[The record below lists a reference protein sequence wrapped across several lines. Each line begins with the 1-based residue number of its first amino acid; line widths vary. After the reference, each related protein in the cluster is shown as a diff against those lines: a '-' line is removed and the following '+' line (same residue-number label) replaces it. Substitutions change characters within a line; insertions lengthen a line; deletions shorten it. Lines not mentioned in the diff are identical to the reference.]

1 MSKILKLCVLALL
14 LASGSALAM
23 TEAEQLEQQLHPLEA
38 LQAWDAAYPLALKLA
53 DQRGSYAEWRKVAA
67 KPYAP
72 YDQGGLAY
80 LKAWQQAERDRREDQ
95 YRDFA
100 TLRPQTNLAALAV
113 HRVLQS
119 IDAHPDAEA
128 YVRFMESFAD
138 YPESLAALTRL
149 HGLLYAKAAAA
160 NTPEAFDRYAAAFPE
175 AEQAQQA
182 EAAALRLERDGLA
195 HDLAG
200 ADYTRRQ
207 QLATALLNQALA
219 DDQAAA
225 DPAQT
230 HRRLS
235 ALRKFRLL
243 QDLPEFADTQARTEQ
258 LLRAENIARFKALEA
273 VIQAEHD
280 KTRERIEAARLAIIA
295 TVTAQHGELQK
306 QIADQGQ
313 TLQTALAA
321 YQQTLDRQLTL
332 IDGDLTQLKGGLE
345 DTRRQLAENQ
355 NQPACK
361 GWVGCGLRVA
371 LDFLPG
377 GAYAK
382 LGMSMLAKIPAI
394 NQFLK
399 S

>member
-1 MSKILKLCVLALL
+1 MTHIASLGVLVLL
-14 LASGSALAM
+14 LASGPAAA
-23 TEAEQLEQQLHPLEA
+23 TATEQLEQQLRPLEA
-38 LQAWDAAYPLALKLA
+38 LEDWESAYALGLQLA
-53 DQRGSYAEWRKVAA
+53 DQRGGYAEWRKLAA
-67 KPYAP
+67 QPYAP

-113 HRVLQS
+113 HRVFQA
-119 IDAHPDAEA
+119 IDAQPDAAA
-128 YVRFMESFAD
+128 YVRFMQSFSD

-149 HGLLYAKAAAA
+149 HSLLYAKAAKT
-160 NTPEAFDRYAAAFPE
+160 NTPDAFDRYAATFPE

-182 EAAALRLERDGLA
+182 EDAALRLERDGLA

-207 QLATALLNQALA
+207 QLATALLNQALD

-225 DPAQT
+225 DPAQA

-235 ALRKFRLL
+235 ALRRFRLL
-243 QDLPEFADTQARTEQ
+243 QETPALQDTPARTEQ
-258 LLRAENIARFKALEA
+258 LLRAENIARFRALEA
-273 VIQAEHD
+273 LIQAEHD
-280 KTRERIEAARLAIIA
+280 KTRERIEAARQAIIA
-295 TVTAQHGELQK
+295 TVTAQHRELQQ
-306 QIADQGQ
+306 QIAEQGQ

-332 IDGDLTQLKGGLE
+332 IDGDLAQLKGGLE
-345 DTRRQLAENQ
+345 DTRRQLAQNQ
-355 NQPACK
+355 NRSACQ

-371 LDFLPG
+371 LDLLPG

-382 LGMSMLAKIPAI
+382 LGMAMLAKIPAI